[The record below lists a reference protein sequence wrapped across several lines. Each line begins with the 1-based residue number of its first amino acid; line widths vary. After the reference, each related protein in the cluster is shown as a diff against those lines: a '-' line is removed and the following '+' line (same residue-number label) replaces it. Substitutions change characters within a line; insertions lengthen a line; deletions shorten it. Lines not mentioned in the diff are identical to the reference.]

1 MGLISTVTCH
11 SQSISSSLHTPVI
24 LSVLEVSP
32 FQLMKEGSPNH
43 NASLGSQ
50 SHSLMESSVKASCR
64 GLTCSDCSP
73 SLISPPPYSPDV
85 RRSRVSEAHLITS
98 FLISTLALVPSFKCS
113 KVILKNIS
121 FCFHFASAWPS
132 HKSGLGQNLRGL
144 G

>member
-1 MGLISTVTCH
+1 MPQPIHLLLPSHSCH
-11 SQSISSSLHTPVI
+11 SLCARSFSLPANEGRVTKSSCQPGLSEPLFDGELSLRGA
-24 LSVLEVSP
+24 
-32 FQLMKEGSPNH
+32 KPN
-43 NASLGSQ
+43 
-50 SHSLMESSVKASCR
+50 KASCR